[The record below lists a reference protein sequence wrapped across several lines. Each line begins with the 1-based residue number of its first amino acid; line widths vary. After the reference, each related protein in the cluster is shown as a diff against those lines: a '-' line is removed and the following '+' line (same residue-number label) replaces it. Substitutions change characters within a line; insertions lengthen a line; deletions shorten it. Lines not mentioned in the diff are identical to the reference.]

1 METEAGVPHG
11 SVTYWFG
18 NRDGLLAAAVERMR
32 ELDEQR
38 VAAMAQQLVM
48 AFATSGLDAV
58 IDAVA
63 EGGAAMFE
71 ADTVVVMARY
81 EMLLAG
87 ARDEAIGPLIRECS
101 RAFWELAKPVVI
113 AAGSQDPDGDAR
125 ILMAMLDGLF
135 FDQLTKGER
144 DPELLRRGN
153 PPGAA
158 LRRSSGRVGPHGLR
172 GRRVRGEERLDRELR
187 HGDVDGGAERRDRGE
202 ERQLAARGAAGAAR
216 TRRRGPPAPRR
227 GVPGSRP
234 ARRAARELRVARS
247 PRSAGRGVPAG
258 ARARRARL
266 TMLGAMPLGVQA
278 HPQDVHRRRE
288 QVRVDALEQQR
299 RSRGCA

>member
-1 METEAGVPHG
+1 MAAPPRAATDRRTALLDAALHVIGTRGLREATHRAVEMEAGVPHG

-18 NRDGLLAAAVERMR
+18 SRDGLLAAAVERMR
-32 ELDEQR
+32 ELDEHR

-58 IDAVA
+58 VDAVA

-71 ADTVVVMARY
+71 ADTVVQTARY

-101 RAFWELAKPVVI
+101 RAFWELAKPVVV

-144 DPELLRRGN
+144 DPELLRRGIRQ
-153 PPGAA
+153 A
-158 LRRSSGRVGPHGLR
+158 LRSVTP
-172 GRRVRGEERLDRELR
+172 
-187 HGDVDGGAERRDRGE
+187 
-202 ERQLAARGAAGAAR
+202 
-216 TRRRGPPAPRR
+216 
-227 GVPGSRP
+227 
-234 ARRAARELRVARS
+234 
-247 PRSAGRGVPAG
+247 
-258 ARARRARL
+258 
-266 TMLGAMPLGVQA
+266 
-278 HPQDVHRRRE
+278 
-288 QVRVDALEQQR
+288 
-299 RSRGCA
+299 

>member
-1 METEAGVPHG
+1 MAAPSGAATDRRTALLDAALHVIGTRGLREATHRAVETEAGVPHG

-32 ELDEQR
+32 ELDEHR

-71 ADTVVVMARY
+71 SDTVVQMARY

-87 ARDEAIGPLIRECS
+87 ARDEAIGPLIQECT
-101 RAFWELAKPVVI
+101 RVFWDLAKPVVI

-144 DPELLRRGN
+144 DPALLRRGIRQ
-153 PPGAA
+153 A
-158 LRRSSGRVGPHGLR
+158 LRS
-172 GRRVRGEERLDRELR
+172 
-187 HGDVDGGAERRDRGE
+187 
-202 ERQLAARGAAGAAR
+202 
-216 TRRRGPPAPRR
+216 
-227 GVPGSRP
+227 
-234 ARRAARELRVARS
+234 VAR
-247 PRSAGRGVPAG
+247 
-258 ARARRARL
+258 
-266 TMLGAMPLGVQA
+266 QA
-278 HPQDVHRRRE
+278 T
-288 QVRVDALEQQR
+288 
-299 RSRGCA
+299 